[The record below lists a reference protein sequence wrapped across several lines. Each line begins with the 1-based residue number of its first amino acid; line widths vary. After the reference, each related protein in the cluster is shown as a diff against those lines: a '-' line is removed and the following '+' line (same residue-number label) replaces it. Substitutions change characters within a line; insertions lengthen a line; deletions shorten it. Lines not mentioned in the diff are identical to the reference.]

1 MLGNR
6 AKLSGMLILLV
17 AHCANAYMDT
27 SPYQTRNA
35 GHMAWGAATLRT
47 PTQTQTQPNS
57 QFVAVCSSQFAQR
70 VSLRGGGAEEGVVC
84 RLKKPGMQF
93 EVYIRL
99 PYAPSCLFR
108 NFVRK
113 ILCRLNPTHYQVA
126 AGVVPSCQNRTVS

>member
-6 AKLSGMLILLV
+6 AKLRGMLVLLV

-27 SPYQTRNA
+27 SPYQTCNA
-35 GHMAWGAATLRT
+35 GHMAWGAAMSRA

-70 VSLRGGGAEEGVVC
+70 VSLRGGGAEEGVLC
-84 RLKKPGMQF
+84 RLRKGGLHF
-93 EVYIRL
+93 EVSIRL
-99 PYAPSCLFR
+99 PYSPSACVGH
-108 NFVRK
+108 FVRK
-113 ILCRLNPTHYQVA
+113 ILCRFNPTHYQVA